1 LLNQPEVT
9 VNALPYVEFLET
21 RPLSDIDL
29 VVIHCTELPDLV
41 KAREYGERVHYPKTR
56 TGNSGHFYIEQ
67 NGRLEQWVPLGRV
80 AHHVKNFN
88 KNSIGI
94 ELVNVGRYPDWFDS
108 RNQIMK
114 QPYPPVQIGS
124 LLVLLK
130 SLSEQLPSLSL
141 ISGHSVLDL
150 TMIRA
155 TDDENVQV
163 RRKQDPGPMF
173 PWKDILEMT
182 PLKWFEP
189 ENIY

>member
-1 LLNQPEVT
+1 MLNQPEVT

-173 PWKDILEMT
+173 PWRDILAMS

-189 ENIY
+189 EKT

>member
-1 LLNQPEVT
+1 
-9 VNALPYVEFLET
+9 
-21 RPLSDIDL
+21 
-29 VVIHCTELPDLV
+29 
-41 KAREYGERVHYPKTR
+41 
-56 TGNSGHFYIEQ
+56 
-67 NGRLEQWVPLGRV
+67 V

-108 RNQIMK
+108 RNQVMK
-114 QPYPPVQIGS
+114 QPYTPAQIGS
-124 LLVLLK
+124 LLMLLK
-130 SLSEQLPSLSL
+130 FLSEQLPSLSL

-173 PWKDILEMT
+173 PWRDILAMS

-189 ENIY
+189 EKT

>member
-1 LLNQPEVT
+1 MPKQPEINI
-9 VNALPYVEFLET
+9 NALPYVESLEART
-21 RPLSDIDL
+21 LSDIDL
-29 VVIHCTELPDLV
+29 VVIHCTELPDLTT
-41 KAREYGERVHYPKTR
+41 AREYGERVHYPRTR

-67 NGRLEQWVPLGRV
+67 NGRLEQWVPLDRV

-108 RNQIMK
+108 RNQVMK
-114 QPYPPVQIGS
+114 QPYTPAQIGS
-124 LLVLLK
+124 LLMLLK
-130 SLSEQLPSLSL
+130 FLSEQLPSLSL

-173 PWKDILEMT
+173 PWRDILAMS

-189 ENIY
+189 EKT